1 MKRILPL
8 LVLTLLGALTNL
20 STLRAEDEGFTT
32 LFNGKDL
39 DGWIG
44 AVDGYFV
51 EDGAIVCDPKKG
63 GNLYYG
69 KEFDNFVLRF
79 EFKLEPGANNG
90 LAVRAPAEGNAAYN
104 GMELQILDTEADVYK
119 NIAPYQAHG
128 SVYGVVPAKR
138 GFLKPVGEWN
148 VQEVVADGNQIKV
161 TLNGEVIV
169 DADIKEAS
177 KDGTLD
183 HQKHPGL
190 LNKSG
195 HIGFLGHGTKVE
207 FRNIRIKPIEK

>member
-8 LVLTLLGALTNL
+8 LVFTLIGALTGAA
-20 STLRAEDEGFTT
+20 TLHAEEEGFTT

-39 DGWIG
+39 DGWVG
-44 AVDGYFV
+44 AVKGYDV
-51 EDGAIVCDPKKG
+51 EDGMIVCNPKIG

-90 LAVRAPAEGNAAYN
+90 LAIRSPIEGNSAYN
-104 GMELQILDTEADVYK
+104 GIELQILDTEHERYK
-119 NIAPYQAHG
+119 TIAPYQAHG

-148 VQEVVADGNQIKV
+148 VQEVVADGNQVKV

-183 HQKHPGL
+183 HNKHPGL
-190 LNKSG
+190 LNKKG
-195 HIGFLGHGTKVE
+195 HIGFLGHGTKVS
-207 FRNIRIKPIEK
+207 FRNIRIKPITK

>member
-8 LVLTLLGALTNL
+8 LVLTLFGALSGIT
-20 STLRAEDEGFTT
+20 TLHAAEEGFTT
-32 LFNGKDL
+32 LFNGKNL
-39 DGWIG
+39 DGWVG
-44 AVDGYFV
+44 ATDGYDV
-51 EDGAIVCDPKKG
+51 EEGAIVCNPKKG

-90 LAVRAPAEGNAAYN
+90 VAIRSPVEGNSAYN
-104 GMELQILDTEADVYK
+104 GIELQVLDTEADVYK
-119 NIAPYQAHG
+119 NIKPYQAHG

-138 GFLKPVGEWN
+138 GFLKPTGEWN
-148 VQEVVADGNQIKV
+148 VQEVVADGNQIKI

-183 HQKHPGL
+183 GSEHPGL

-195 HIGFLGHGTKVE
+195 HIGFLGHGTKVS
-207 FRNIRIKPIEK
+207 FRNIRAKSITK

>member
-8 LVLTLLGALTNL
+8 LVLTLLGAVANV
-20 STLRAEDEGFTT
+20 STLRAEEEGFTP

-44 AVDGYFV
+44 AVNGYFV
-51 EDGAIVCDPKKG
+51 EDGAIVCNPKKG

-69 KEFDNFVLRF
+69 KEFDNFDLKF

-90 LAVRAPAEGNAAYN
+90 LAIRSPVEGNSAYN
-104 GMELQILDTEADVYK
+104 GIELQVLDTEDERYK
-119 NIAPYQAHG
+119 GIKPYQAHG

-148 VQEVVADGNQIKV
+148 TQEVIADGYHIKV
-161 TLNGEVIV
+161 ILNGETIV
-169 DADIKEAS
+169 DANIEEAS

-183 HQKHPGL
+183 GQKHPGL
-190 LNKSG
+190 LNKKG

-207 FRNIRIKPIEK
+207 FRNIRIKSLDK